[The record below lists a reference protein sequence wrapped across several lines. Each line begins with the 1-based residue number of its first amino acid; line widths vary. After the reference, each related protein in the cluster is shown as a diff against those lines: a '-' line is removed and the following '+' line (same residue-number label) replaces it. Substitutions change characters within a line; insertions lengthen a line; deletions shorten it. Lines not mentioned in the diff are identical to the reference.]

1 MNAIQPGELPTLQQ
15 ADPFALP
22 APCVLLV
29 DDEQSILSA
38 LKRIFRPQGYRL
50 LTATSAEA
58 GLEIMANHDSDIDLV
73 ISDMRMPGM
82 NGAQFLARVRQE
94 WPATMRILLT
104 GYSEIGSTISAI
116 NEGGIN
122 HYLSKPW
129 DDRELLMT
137 VAHALEEQQLRKQK
151 AALERKVHEQ
161 NLKLADFNRQLERQ
175 VQARTEELRQTVLF
189 LESAQEEEQKSF
201 LSMMQ
206 VFSDI
211 SELRAGLAVGQSAR
225 VARWCEQ
232 LSLRMGMTARHA
244 RDTMMAGMLHGIG
257 KLNLP
262 DELVRKPIEKMS
274 SDELQRFL
282 WHPVKGQMLLTPI
295 PTLAEAGDVIRHQHE
310 RYDGR
315 GVPESLS
322 GDAIPL
328 GSRILAVVR
337 DYEGLC
343 NGGITSHDVSPEKAL
358 AMLRTHAGHRYD
370 PLVVENFAAMMD
382 ELRLAL
388 EQQTRLLS
396 PQELRVG
403 MKLAEDLR
411 TRSGVL
417 LLNKDHVLD
426 EAILARL
433 RRFEQID
440 EMPLK
445 ARIVL
450 H

>member
-1 MNAIQPGELPTLQQ
+1 MSAIQSQELHTVQQ

-38 LKRIFRPQGYRL
+38 LKRTFRPQGYRL

-58 GLEIMANHDSDIDLV
+58 GLQILADTEVDLV

-82 NGAQFLARVRQE
+82 NGAQFLARVRQA
-94 WPATMRILLT
+94 WPNTMRILLT

-116 NEGGIN
+116 NDGGIN

-129 DDRELLMT
+129 DDRELLLT

-189 LESAQEEEQKSF
+189 LENAQEEEQKSF
-201 LSMMQ
+201 LAMLH

-211 SELRAGLAVGQSAR
+211 SELRAGLATGQSAR

-232 LSLRMGMTARHA
+232 LSLRMGMTLHHA

-257 KLNLP
+257 KLDLP

-274 SDELQRFL
+274 SEELQRFL

-295 PTLAEAGDVIRHQHE
+295 PTLTETGEIIRHQHE

-328 GSRILAVVR
+328 GARILAVVR

-343 NGGITSHDVSPEKAL
+343 NGGITSHNTTPEKAL
-358 AMLRTHAGHRYD
+358 AMLRSHAGHRYD
-370 PLVVENFAAMMD
+370 PLVVDNFIAMI
-382 ELRLAL
+382 EEQRLAL
-388 EQQTRLLS
+388 EQQTRLLA

-403 MKLAEDLR
+403 MRLAEDLR

-417 LLNKDHVLD
+417 LLNKDHLLD
-426 EAILARL
+426 DAILARL

-445 ARIVL
+445 ARIAL

>member
-1 MNAIQPGELPTLQQ
+1 MTAIQSQELQTLQQ

-22 APCVLLV
+22 PPCVLLV

-38 LKRIFRPQGYRL
+38 LKRTFRPQGYRL

-58 GLEIMANHDSDIDLV
+58 GLDILASAEVDLV

-82 NGAQFLARVRQE
+82 NGAQFLAQVRQQ

-116 NEGGIN
+116 NDGGIH
-122 HYLSKPW
+122 HYLAKPW
-129 DDRELLMT
+129 EDRELLMT

-151 AALERKVHEQ
+151 MALERKVREQ
-161 NLKLADFNRQLERQ
+161 NQQLADFNRQLERQ
-175 VQARTEELRQTVLF
+175 VQSRTEELRQTVLF
-189 LESAQEEEQKSF
+189 LENAQEEEQKAF
-201 LSMMQ
+201 LSMLH

-211 SELRAGLAVGQSAR
+211 SELRAGLANGQSAR
-225 VARWCEQ
+225 IARWCEQ
-232 LSLRMGMTARHA
+232 LALRMGMNSHHA
-244 RDTMMAGMLHGIG
+244 KDMMMAGMLHGIG
-257 KLNLP
+257 KLDLP
-262 DELVRKPIEKMS
+262 DELVKKPIEKMS

-295 PTLAEAGDVIRHQHE
+295 PTLAETGEIIRHQHE

-328 GSRILAVVR
+328 GARILAVVR
-337 DYEGLC
+337 DFEGLC
-343 NGGITSHDVSPEKAL
+343 NGGITSHNISPEKAL
-358 AMLRTHAGHRYD
+358 SMLRAHAGHRYD
-370 PLVVENFAAMMD
+370 PLVVNTFIGMM
-382 ELRLAL
+382 EEQRLAM
-388 EQQTRLLS
+388 EQQTRLLA

-411 TRSGVL
+411 TKSGVL

-445 ARIVL
+445 AKILL

>member
-1 MNAIQPGELPTLQQ
+1 MSAIHSQEFQTVQQ

-22 APCVLLV
+22 PPCILLV

-38 LKRIFRPQGYRL
+38 LKRSFRPQGYQL

-58 GLEIMANHDSDIDLV
+58 ALEMMAAAEVDLV

-82 NGAQFLARVRQE
+82 SGAQFLAQVRRQ
-94 WPATMRILLT
+94 WPATTRILLT

-116 NEGGIN
+116 NDGGIH

-129 DDRELLMT
+129 DDRELLMI
-137 VAHALEEQQLRKQK
+137 VAHALQEQQLRKQK
-151 AALERKVHEQ
+151 MTLERKVHEQ
-161 NLKLADFNRQLERQ
+161 NLQLADFNRQLERQ
-175 VQARTEELRQTVLF
+175 VQARTEELRQTVMF
-189 LESAQEEEQKSF
+189 LESAQEEEHKSF
-201 LSMMQ
+201 LSMLH

-211 SELRAGLAVGQSAR
+211 SELRAGLASGQSAR

-232 LSLRMGMTARHA
+232 LALRMGMTTHHA

-257 KLNLP
+257 KLGLSE
-262 DELVRKPIEKMS
+262 ELVRKPIEKMS
-274 SDELQRFL
+274 SEELQRFL

-295 PTLAEAGDVIRHQHE
+295 PSLTETGEIIRHQHE
-310 RYDGR
+310 RHDGR

-337 DYEGLC
+337 DFEGLC
-343 NGGITSHDVSPEKAL
+343 NGGITSHNVTPEKAL
-358 AMLRTHAGHRYD
+358 SILRTHAGHRYD
-370 PLVVENFAAMMD
+370 PLVVETFVAMI
-382 ELRLAL
+382 EEQRLML
-388 EQQTRLLS
+388 EQQTRLLA

-403 MKLAEDLR
+403 MRLAEDLR

-417 LLNKDHVLD
+417 LLNKEHVLD

-433 RRFEQID
+433 RRFQEID

-445 ARIVL
+445 ARILL

>member
-1 MNAIQPGELPTLQQ
+1 MTAIQSQELQTLQQ

-22 APCVLLV
+22 PPCVLLV

-38 LKRIFRPQGYRL
+38 LKRTFRPQGYRL

-58 GLEIMANHDSDIDLV
+58 GLDILASADVDLV

-82 NGAQFLARVRQE
+82 NGAQFLAQVKQQ

-116 NEGGIN
+116 NDGGIH

-129 DDRELLMT
+129 EDRELLMVVT
-137 VAHALEEQQLRKQK
+137 HALEEQQLRKQK
-151 AALERKVHEQ
+151 MALERKVREQ
-161 NLKLADFNRQLERQ
+161 NLQLADFNRQLERQ

-189 LESAQEEEQKSF
+189 LENAHEEEEKAF
-201 LSMMQ
+201 LSMLH

-211 SELRAGLAVGQSAR
+211 SELRAGLANGQSAR
-225 VARWCEQ
+225 IARWCEQ
-232 LSLRMGMTARHA
+232 LALRMGMNSRHA
-244 RDTMMAGMLHGIG
+244 KDTMMAGMLHGIG
-257 KLNLP
+257 KLDLS
-262 DELVRKPIEKMS
+262 DELVKRPIEKMS

-295 PTLAEAGDVIRHQHE
+295 PTLAETGEIIRHQHE

-337 DYEGLC
+337 DFEGLC
-343 NGGITSHDVSPEKAL
+343 NGGITSHNVSPEKAL
-358 AMLRTHAGHRYD
+358 SMLRTHAGHRYD
-370 PLVVENFAAMMD
+370 PVVVNTFIAMM
-382 ELRLAL
+382 EEQRMAL

-396 PQELRVG
+396 PAELRVG

-417 LLNKDHVLD
+417 LLNKEHVLD

-445 ARIVL
+445 ARILL

>member
-1 MNAIQPGELPTLQQ
+1 MSAIHSQEIQTVQQ
-15 ADPFALP
+15 ADPFTLP
-22 APCVLLV
+22 PPCILLV

-38 LKRIFRPQGYRL
+38 LKRSFRPQGYQL

-58 GLEIMANHDSDIDLV
+58 ALAVMASADVDLV

-82 NGAQFLARVRQE
+82 SGAQFLAQVRRQ

-104 GYSEIGSTISAI
+104 GYSEIGSTIAAI
-116 NEGGIN
+116 NDGGIH
-122 HYLSKPW
+122 HYLAKPW
-129 DDRELLMT
+129 DDRELLMIVT
-137 VAHALEEQQLRKQK
+137 HALEEQQLRKQK
-151 AALERKVHEQ
+151 MALERKVHDQ
-161 NLKLADFNRQLERQ
+161 NLQLADFNRQLERQ
-175 VQARTEELRQTVLF
+175 VQARTEELRQTVMF
-189 LESAQEEEQKSF
+189 LESAQEEEHKSF
-201 LSMMQ
+201 LSMLH

-211 SELRAGLAVGQSAR
+211 SELRAGLASGQSAR

-232 LSLRMGMTARHA
+232 LALRMGMTAHHA

-257 KLNLP
+257 KLGLSE
-262 DELVRKPIEKMS
+262 DLVRKPIEKMS
-274 SDELQRFL
+274 SEELQRFL

-295 PTLAEAGDVIRHQHE
+295 PSLAETGEIIRHQHE
-310 RYDGR
+310 RHDGR

-337 DYEGLC
+337 DFEGLC
-343 NGGITSHDVSPEKAL
+343 NGGITSQNTTPEKAL

-370 PLVVENFAAMMD
+370 PLVVETFVTMI
-382 ELRLAL
+382 EEQRLML
-388 EQQTRLLS
+388 EQQTRLLA

-417 LLNKDHVLD
+417 LLNKEHVLD
-426 EAILARL
+426 EAILTRL
-433 RRFEQID
+433 RRFEQIE

-445 ARIVL
+445 ARILL

>member
-1 MNAIQPGELPTLQQ
+1 MTAIHSQELQTLQQ

-22 APCVLLV
+22 PPCVLLV

-38 LKRIFRPQGYRL
+38 LKRSFRPLGYRL

-58 GLEIMANHDSDIDLV
+58 GLDILASAEVDLV

-82 NGAQFLARVRQE
+82 NGAQFLAQVKQQ

-116 NEGGIN
+116 NDGGIH

-129 DDRELLMT
+129 EDRELLMT

-151 AALERKVHEQ
+151 MALERKVREQ
-161 NLKLADFNRQLERQ
+161 NLQLADFTRQLERQ

-189 LESAQEEEQKSF
+189 LESAQEEEQKAF
-201 LSMMQ
+201 LSMLH

-211 SELRAGLAVGQSAR
+211 SELRAGLANGQSAR
-225 VARWCEQ
+225 IARWCEQ
-232 LSLRMGMTARHA
+232 LAMRMGMTSLHARH
-244 RDTMMAGMLHGIG
+244 TMMAGMLHGIG
-257 KLNLP
+257 KLDLS

-295 PTLAEAGDVIRHQHE
+295 PTLAESGEIIRHQHE

-337 DYEGLC
+337 DFEGLC
-343 NGGITSHDVSPEKAL
+343 NGGITSHNVSPEKAL
-358 AMLRTHAGHRYD
+358 TMLRAHAGHRYD
-370 PLVVENFAAMMD
+370 PLVVETFIAMM
-382 ELRLAL
+382 EEQRLAL
-388 EQQTRLLS
+388 EQQTRLLA
-396 PQELRVG
+396 PQDLRVG

-417 LLNKDHVLD
+417 LLNKEHVLD

-445 ARIVL
+445 ARILL

>member
-1 MNAIQPGELPTLQQ
+1 MSALLSHEIDTLQQ

-22 APCVLLV
+22 PPCVLLV

-38 LKRIFRPQGYRL
+38 LKRSFRPQGYRL
-50 LTATSAEA
+50 LMATSAEA
-58 GLEIMANHDSDIDLV
+58 ALELMAVNEVDLV

-82 NGAQFLARVRQE
+82 NGAQFLARVRQQ

-116 NEGGIN
+116 NDGGIN
-122 HYLSKPW
+122 HYLAKPW
-129 DDRELLMT
+129 DDRELLLI
-137 VAHALEEQQLRKQK
+137 VSHALQEQQLRKQK
-151 AALERKVHEQ
+151 MALERKVHEQ
-161 NLKLADFNRQLERQ
+161 NLQLADFNRQLERQ
-175 VQARTEELRQTVLF
+175 VQARTEELRQTVMF

-201 LSMMQ
+201 LSMLR

-211 SELRAGLAVGQSAR
+211 SELRAGLATGQSAR

-232 LSLRMGMTARHA
+232 LALRMGMTTHHA

-257 KLNLP
+257 KLELP
-262 DELVRKPIEKMS
+262 EELVRKPIEKMS
-274 SDELQRFL
+274 SEEQQRFL
-282 WHPVKGQMLLTPI
+282 WHPLKGQMLLTPI
-295 PTLAEAGDVIRHQHE
+295 PSLAETGEVIRHQHE

-328 GSRILAVVR
+328 GARILAVVR
-337 DYEGLC
+337 DFEGLC
-343 NGGITSHDVSPEKAL
+343 NGGITSLHASPEKAL
-358 AMLRTHAGHRYD
+358 SMLRTHAGHRYD
-370 PLVVENFAAMMD
+370 PLVVESFIAMM
-382 ELRLAL
+382 EEQQMLL
-388 EQQTRLLS
+388 EQQTRLLATN
-396 PQELRVG
+396 ELRVG
-403 MKLAEDLR
+403 MRLAEDLR

-426 EAILARL
+426 DALLTRL
-433 RRFEQID
+433 RRFELID

-445 ARIVL
+445 ARIIL

>member
-1 MNAIQPGELPTLQQ
+1 MSAIHSDEIDTLQQ

-22 APCVLLV
+22 PPCVLLV

-38 LKRIFRPQGYRL
+38 LKRTFRPQGYRL
-50 LTATSAEA
+50 IMATSAEA
-58 GLEIMANHDSDIDLV
+58 ALELMAASEVDLV

-82 NGAQFLARVRQE
+82 NGAQFLAKVRQQ
-94 WPATMRILLT
+94 WPSTMRILLT

-116 NEGGIN
+116 NDGGIN

-129 DDRELLMT
+129 DDRELLLI

-151 AALERKVHEQ
+151 MALERKVREQ
-161 NLKLADFNRQLERQ
+161 NLQLADFNRQLERQ
-175 VQARTEELRQTVLF
+175 VQSRTEELRQTVMF

-201 LSMMQ
+201 LSMLR

-211 SELRAGLAVGQSAR
+211 SELRAGLATGQSGR

-232 LSLRMGMTARHA
+232 LALRMGMTTHHA

-257 KLNLP
+257 KLELP
-262 DELVRKPIEKMS
+262 DELVRKPIEKMN
-274 SDELQRFL
+274 SDEVQRFL
-282 WHPVKGQMLLTPI
+282 WHPVRGQMLLTPI
-295 PTLAEAGDVIRHQHE
+295 PSLAESSEIIRHQHE

-328 GSRILAVVR
+328 GARIVAVVR
-337 DYEGLC
+337 DFEGLC
-343 NGGITSHDVSPEKAL
+343 NGGITSLNASPEKAL
-358 AMLRTHAGHRYD
+358 SMLRAHAGHRYD
-370 PLVVENFAAMMD
+370 PLVVESFIAMM
-382 ELRLAL
+382 EEQQMAL
-388 EQQTRLLS
+388 EQQTRLLA

-411 TRSGVL
+411 TKSGVL

-426 EAILARL
+426 DALLARL
-433 RRFEQID
+433 RRFEQLD